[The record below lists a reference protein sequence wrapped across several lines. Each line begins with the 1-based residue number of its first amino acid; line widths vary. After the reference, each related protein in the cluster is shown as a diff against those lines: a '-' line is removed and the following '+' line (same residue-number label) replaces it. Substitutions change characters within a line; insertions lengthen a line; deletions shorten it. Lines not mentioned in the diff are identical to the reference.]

1 MHTVATRPSPD
12 LEPPSAQL
20 DCTVCGWDAACTA
33 TASATVFQ
41 TPAWLE
47 CWSRHVAPFE
57 GQAPILLRW
66 PKTGHMRIG
75 LALQVGDIAGR
86 RTITPLSWPWAD
98 YHEAVAHDTK
108 EADLDAVAAMLRE
121 LAETER
127 ADLMLPD
134 IRAGGILDRICRRLS
149 GEVAAET
156 PVSII
161 DLTVS
166 ENVTAQAGRREYTT
180 KRRRLERRGALRL
193 LQHRR
198 PDTLRPALDRF
209 MALHV
214 RQWSGR
220 DDAVAPFTD
229 PVIRAGFIALTE
241 EPGSMG
247 LIDITELYSGDAL
260 VAAYFGFVFRDTYF
274 AYRTAFDRDAF
285 RLSPGHL
292 MLQELLAACAAQGL
306 RRFDFMRGGYAYKK
320 DYATW
325 SGHNHRYHQT
335 RHAS

>member
-1 MHTVATRPSPD
+1 MLAVTA
-12 LEPPSAQL
+12 PPSQGSLLAAP
-20 DCTVCGWDAACTA
+20 DWAASGWDEACAA

-41 TPAWLE
+41 SSAWLG
-47 CWSRHVAPFE
+47 CWSRHVAPLE
-57 GQAPILLRW
+57 GRTPILLRW
-66 PKTGHMRIG
+66 PRTGTLRIG
-75 LALQVGDIAGR
+75 LALQGGDVAGR

-98 YHEAVAHDTK
+98 YHEAVAQDAR

-121 LAETER
+121 VAETER

-134 IRAGGILDRICRRLS
+134 IRADGILDRICRRLG
-149 GEVAAET
+149 GEVAAQT
-156 PVSII
+156 PVSGI

-193 LQHRR
+193 LQHRQ
-198 PDTLRPALDRF
+198 PDALRPALDRF
-209 MALHV
+209 MALHA

-241 EPGSMG
+241 ESGSRD

-274 AYRTAFDRDAF
+274 AYRTAFNRDAF

-292 MLQELLAACAAQGL
+292 MLQELLATCLAQGL

-325 SGHNHRYHQT
+325 SGHNRRYHRI
-335 RHAS
+335 RHSS